1 MSPQI
6 PWTKNIA
13 YAASCSW
20 KAGPFLAKDRMYRR
34 NSTAGK
40 GNHGKAF
47 CSILT
52 QKNAPSVRRAHT
64 NRKKTAISFIPQPHP
79 SSNRCQVFSHIY
91 IYIYSKIRQTSQHQ
105 RCTLP
110 EASPPASFET
120 SSTVTMLK
128 SPSMLCFRQLA
139 ATANSMIC

>member
-6 PWTKNIA
+6 PWTKLIA

-47 CSILT
+47 CNILT

-64 NRKKTAISFIPQPHP
+64 NRK
-79 SSNRCQVFSHIY
+79 NG
-91 IYIYSKIRQTSQHQ
+91 HQ
-105 RCTLP
+105 LYT
-110 EASPPASFET
+110 
-120 SSTVTMLK
+120 
-128 SPSMLCFRQLA
+128 A
-139 ATANSMIC
+139 ATSIK